1 VGWHTLENN
10 MTEPQATAL
19 QNLLDKQAIRDL
31 AQLYCRAADRHDVE
45 LMRSLYH
52 PDAMDDHGEMF
63 KGLAVDFMAQLPSIL
78 KSMDILHHN
87 VTTHNIELNGEHAEG
102 EVYVLAFHK
111 VRTESST
118 FDLLIG
124 GRCFDKYEKRN
135 GCWKFSHRA
144 VVADWTN
151 AAEPSAVKLDHP
163 MLAGTYI
170 GTPGPSDPS
179 YTFFEGF
186 QRTKQEAA
194 AR

>member
-1 VGWHTLENN
+1 
-10 MTEPQATAL
+10 MTEPGAAAL
-19 QNLLDKQAIRDL
+19 KALLDKQAIRDL

-52 PDAMDDHGEMF
+52 PDALDDHGEMF
-63 KGLAVDFMAQLPSIL
+63 KGLASDFMVQLPSIL

-87 VTTHNIELNGEHAEG
+87 VTTHNIELNGERAEG

-111 VRTESST
+111 VRTDSSR

-124 GRCFDKYEKRN
+124 GRCFDKYEKRD

-151 AAEPSAVKLDHP
+151 VAEPSAVRLDHP
-163 MLAGTYI
+163 MIAGAYI
-170 GTPGPSDPS
+170 GKPGPSDPS
-179 YTFFEGF
+179 YSFFEGF
-186 QRTKQEAA
+186 KRRTESAA
-194 AR
+194 DQ